1 MKTEKRSVFWVW
13 LVALSLVVQ
22 AAVFAGGEKE
32 AAASSTG
39 AAKTYHWKFGTV
51 DPVDHVNVKGF
62 EEMIKYLDQAMPGKW
77 KFDIFPNSQLGDA
90 MSMVESVQMGSLE
103 MAGPASSIVANFVP
117 EYGVWDM
124 PFLFRDE
131 AHVDKVMQG
140 PIGERI
146 GAAAEKANIKLVA
159 WMEVGFRS
167 LANNKRPVNSAD
179 DVSGL
184 RLRVMANEIHQA
196 LFSALGADPVPM
208 ALSEAYVANQNGTID
223 GQDNPLANMIQLNVP
238 DVCRYFAVTRHVYSP
253 LPLILSM
260 KAWKEMSPEEQKL
273 FIDCGKRAAKWQF
286 ENNRIVQAK
295 AEEQLKQMG
304 KTVTHPPI
312 PPFAAKM
319 GSVYD
324 KYPQFKDVVKE
335 IQAVN

>member
-1 MKTEKRSVFWVW
+1 MKKTTL
-13 LVALSLVVQ
+13 LVMVVLTGLLTAGSL
-22 AAVFAGGEKE
+22 FAGGGGEK
-32 AAASSTG
+32 AGAASE
-39 AAKTYHWKFGTV
+39 AKTYHWKFGTV
-51 DPVDHVNVKGF
+51 DPADHVNTRGF
-62 EEMIKYLDQAMPGKW
+62 EELMKYLDQAAPGKW

-90 MSMVESVQMGSLE
+90 MDMVESVQMGSLE
-103 MAGPASSIVANFVP
+103 MAGPASSIVGNFVP
-117 EYGVWDM
+117 EYGIWDM

-146 GAAAEKANIKLVA
+146 GAAAEKANIKLIA
-159 WMEVGFRS
+159 WFEVGFRS
-167 LANNKRPVNSAD
+167 LANNRRPINSAD
-179 DVSGL
+179 DVQGL

-253 LPLILSM
+253 LPLIMSL
-260 KAWKEMSPEEQKL
+260 KAWNEMSTEEQKL
-273 FIDCGKRAAKWQF
+273 FIDCGKRAARWQVD
-286 ENNRIVQAK
+286 NNRIVQSK
-295 AEEQLKQMG
+295 AEEQLIQMG

-312 PPFAAKM
+312 APFTARM

-324 KYPQFKDVVKE
+324 KYPQFGALVKE
-335 IQAVN
+335 IQAQ